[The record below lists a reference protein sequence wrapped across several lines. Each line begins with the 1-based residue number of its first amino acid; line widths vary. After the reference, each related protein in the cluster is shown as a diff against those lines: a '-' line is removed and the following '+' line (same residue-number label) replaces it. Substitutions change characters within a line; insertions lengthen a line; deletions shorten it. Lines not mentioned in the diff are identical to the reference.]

1 MNRRAIITFVA
12 LPLAVI
18 ALTLVLI
25 LVNAI
30 SGGKKTFLKVA
41 NALQHQSYIVNW
53 VGSPVKIARNHG
65 PWKVSLDPDGRRN
78 GFYSITASGTKGHA
92 SLKVYWREL
101 PNNSVEIDEIYW
113 TKPMGQDDLVWRL
126 FRPD

>member
-1 MNRRAIITFVA
+1 MTRRAILILAV

-18 ALTLVLI
+18 ALI
-25 LVNAI
+25 LPLFVSRAI
-30 SGGKKTFLKVA
+30 SGHKTFLEVA
-41 NALQHQSYIVNW
+41 GAMSHQSYIVNW
-53 VGSPVKIARNHG
+53 VGSPVKITRNRG
-65 PWKVSLDPDGRRN
+65 PWKVSLDPNGRRS

-92 SLKVYWREL
+92 SLKVYWQEL

-113 TKPMGQDDLVWRL
+113 AKPMGQDELVWRL